1 MKAIKLLLG
10 IGTFFCTLPL
20 WYFLLYTILSAIH
33 PDRLV
38 WFLYWVYVPLQFFMV
53 TLNVL
58 VEHFGKDEKKG

>member
-1 MKAIKLLLG
+1 MKAMKLLLNLG
-10 IGTFFCTLPL
+10 MFFGTLPI

-53 TLNVL
+53 TLNML
-58 VEHFGKDEKKG
+58 VERFGKDAKKG